1 MPLSYGLAFL
11 INSFGTAV
19 IEIYIILI
27 RDVIHRAHPTSMQ
40 PLSLSISLFLSAIYT
55 KNIPINML
63 DDVCVCV
70 CVRGGC
76 LVAVAAIHFSSP

>member
-1 MPLSYGLAFL
+1 MPLSYGLSFL

-27 RDVIHRAHPTSMQ
+27 RDVIHIAHPTSIQ
-40 PLSLSISLFLSAIYT
+40 PLSLSLSAIYT

-70 CVRGGC
+70 CVCVCVYPGGGG
-76 LVAVAAIHFSSP
+76 